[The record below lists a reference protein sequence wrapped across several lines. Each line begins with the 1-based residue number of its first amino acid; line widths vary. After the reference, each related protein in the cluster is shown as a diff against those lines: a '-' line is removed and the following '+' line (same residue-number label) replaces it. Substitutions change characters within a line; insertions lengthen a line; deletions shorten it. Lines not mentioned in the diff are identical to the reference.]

1 MRFMS
6 RSRAS
11 FWPSFRVL
19 HAANKVRCS
28 SVNSAGVFPSEKN
41 CDKVIPN
48 ARHTASRVGMVG
60 ALLRLKRFV
69 DGGLG
74 KAGFFV
80 NPVVCPSP
88 FIHKVFYMLYY
99 IYAISICIYFKEREA
114 VGGGV

>member
-1 MRFMS
+1 MEGGIAAKKQSPQVLGIARACGPFLVYMRFMR

-28 SVNSAGVFPSEKN
+28 SVSSAGVFPSEKN

-69 DGGLG
+69 MVDWERL
-74 KAGFFV
+74 ASL
-80 NPVVCPSP
+80 PS
-88 FIHKVFYMLYY
+88 
-99 IYAISICIYFKEREA
+99 R
-114 VGGGV
+114 